1 MIKKLFTTNFS
12 SALLHIWL
20 LLFRAGT
27 SVLMLTHGMPKLSRL
42 FGDDPIKFAD
52 PLGVGVVISLALAV
66 FSEFFCS
73 LLIIIGLGTRLAVL
87 PLIFTM
93 AIIVFVVHAGDPFTK
108 IELPLMYLF
117 AYITI
122 LVAGPGKYSV
132 DGMIAPATGKR
143 K

>member
-1 MIKKLFTTNFS
+1 MIKKFFSTNYNS
-12 SALLHIWL
+12 TLLNVWL
-20 LLFRAGT
+20 LVFRVGT
-27 SVLMLTHGMPKLSRL
+27 SVMMLTHGMPKLSRL

-52 PLGVGVVISLALAV
+52 PLGVGVVASLALAV

-73 LLIIIGLGTRLAVL
+73 LLLILGLGTRLAVL

-93 AIIVFVVHAGDPFTK
+93 IVISFVVHAGDPFTK

-117 AYITI
+117 AYLTI

-132 DGMIAPATGKR
+132 DGMISPAGSKR
-143 K
+143 R

>member
-1 MIKKLFTTNFS
+1 MIKKFFSTNYNS
-12 SALLHIWL
+12 TLLNVWL
-20 LLFRAGT
+20 LAFRVGT
-27 SVLMLTHGMPKLSRL
+27 SVMMLTHGMPKLSRL

-52 PLGVGVVISLALAV
+52 PLGVGVVTSLALAV

-73 LLIIIGLGTRLAVL
+73 LLLILGLGTRLAVL

-93 AIIVFVVHAGDPFTK
+93 MVISFVVHAGDPFTE

-117 AYITI
+117 AYLTI

-132 DGMIAPATGKR
+132 DGMISPAKGKR
-143 K
+143 R